1 MKSSDFREMSDTELI
16 NKLSES
22 KEELFNLRI
31 QLATGQL
38 ESFNRITE
46 LRRDVARCHT
56 LLRQREIALAEE
68 NRS

>member
-1 MKSSDFREMSDTELI
+1 MKSNEFRELSDTELI

-38 ESFNRITE
+38 ESFNRITD

-56 LLRQREIALAEE
+56 LLREREIALAEE
-68 NRS
+68 SQ

>member
-46 LRRDVARCHT
+46 LRRDVARFHT

-68 NRS
+68 NQS

>member
-56 LLRQREIALAEE
+56 PLRQREIALAEE
-68 NRS
+68 NQS

>member
-68 NRS
+68 NQS

>member
-56 LLRQREIALAEE
+56 LLRKREIALAEE
-68 NRS
+68 NQS

>member
-1 MKSSDFREMSDTELI
+1 MKASDFREMSDTELI

-68 NRS
+68 NQS

>member
-1 MKSSDFREMSDTELI
+1 MKSNDFHGLNDKELI

-38 ESFNRITE
+38 ESFNRITD

-56 LLRQREIALAEE
+56 LLRAREIALAEE
-68 NRS
+68 NQ